1 VAVATPGDAAGA
13 EASGQGWSI
22 HTQGAVAV
30 VSLQG
35 DWLISETSVDRG
47 ISRLVHGLARL
58 RGIGFDAD
66 RLGVWDSTLL
76 VFLSQLREASAHRDI
91 AFDEAGLPS
100 TTRRLLDLLPARG
113 VSAAATALPR
123 RSIAHDVGARTI
135 GVWAEVVAVTTLVGE
150 TTLAT
155 ASALRGRTR
164 MRSIDVLTCVQEAGL
179 EALPIVAIV
188 NVLVGAILAFVG
200 AIELRK
206 FGADIYIANLV
217 AIAVLREMAALMTA
231 IVMSGR
237 TGGAYAAQIATM
249 QGSEEIDALR
259 SFGIPL
265 LDYLILPRV
274 VALISMMPILYLY
287 GSAIGILGGFAVA
300 VVMLNISATIFMTQ
314 AAGAVTVAE
323 LLFGLAKS
331 IAFGALIAI
340 AGCRVGLR
348 AGRSAADVGRA
359 ATTAVVVGIVGVIA
373 LDAVFAVCANTLD
386 F

>member
-1 VAVATPGDAAGA
+1 MATT
-13 EASGQGWSI
+13 ETASVTTDELRGRGWTS
-22 HTQGAVAV
+22 HTHGVIAV
-30 VSLQG
+30 VSLEG
-35 DWLISETSVDRG
+35 DWLVGETFVDRG
-47 ISRLVHGLARL
+47 LPRLLNNFTKFG
-58 RGIGFDAD
+58 GIGFDAGG
-66 RLGVWDSTLL
+66 LGHWDSTLL
-76 VFLSQLREASAHRDI
+76 IFLSELRQASKQFKID
-91 AFDEAGLPS
+91 FDETGLPS
-100 TTRRLLDLLPARG
+100 ATRRLLDLLPVREL
-113 VSAAATALPR
+113 VSAPAPR
-123 RSIAHDVGARTI
+123 QNSLVQSVGVQTI
-135 GVWAEVVAVTTLVGE
+135 GVWSELVAVTTLIGE
-150 TTLAT
+150 IALAT
-155 ASALRGRTR
+155 AAVLRGRSH
-164 MRSIDVLTCVQEAGL
+164 MRSVDLLTCVQEAGL
-179 EALPIVAIV
+179 EALPIVTIV

-200 AIELRK
+200 AIELRR

-237 TGGAYAAQIATM
+237 TGGAYAAQLATM

-259 SFGIPL
+259 SFGIPM

-274 VALISMMPILYLY
+274 LALTTMMPILYLY

-300 VVMLNISATIFMTQ
+300 VVMLNISDTIFMSQ

-323 LLFGLAKS
+323 VLFGLTKS

-373 LDAVFAVCANTLD
+373 LDAIFAVCANTLD

>member
-1 VAVATPGDAAGA
+1 M
-13 EASGQGWSI
+13 
-22 HTQGAVAV
+22 
-30 VSLQG
+30 
-35 DWLISETSVDRG
+35 
-47 ISRLVHGLARL
+47 
-58 RGIGFDAD
+58 
-66 RLGVWDSTLL
+66 
-76 VFLSQLREASAHRDI
+76 
-91 AFDEAGLPS
+91 
-100 TTRRLLDLLPARG
+100 
-113 VSAAATALPR
+113 
-123 RSIAHDVGARTI
+123 
-135 GVWAEVVAVTTLVGE
+135 WAEIVAVTTLVGE
-150 TTLAT
+150 ITLA
-155 ASALRGRTR
+155 AACVLRGRSH
-164 MRSIDVLTCVQEAGL
+164 MRRIDLLTCVQEAGL
-179 EALPIVAIV
+179 EALPIVTIV

-200 AIELRK
+200 AIELRR

-274 VALISMMPILYLY
+274 LALISMMPILYIY

-300 VVMLNISATIFMTQ
+300 VAMLNISATIFISQ
-314 AAGAVTVAE
+314 AAGAVTVSE
-323 LLFGLAKS
+323 VFFGLTKS

-359 ATTAVVVGIVGVIA
+359 ATASVVLGIVGVIT
-373 LDAVFAVCANTLD
+373 LDAIFAVCANALN